1 MKDGSGKD
9 GPGLLTF
16 ELGPDGEELEIHLD
30 RRGLSEL
37 VRILSGLAQA
47 NGQTHDH
54 LMTPAWGG
62 VELSEEQQGE
72 ANRLLHEGHGAA
84 LGRGESCRPASRAA
98 STRAAFEIRRFVTT
112 C

>member
-30 RRGLSEL
+30 QRGLSEL
-37 VRILSGLAQA
+37 IRILSRLAQA
-47 NGQTHDH
+47 KGQSHDH

-62 VELSEEQQGE
+62 VELSEQRQGE
-72 ANRLLHEGHGAA
+72 ANRLLHKVTVRLWEEAKAA
-84 LGRGESCRPASRAA
+84 GRRPERP
-98 STRAAFEIRRFVTT
+98 RHERRLKSAVS
-112 C
+112 